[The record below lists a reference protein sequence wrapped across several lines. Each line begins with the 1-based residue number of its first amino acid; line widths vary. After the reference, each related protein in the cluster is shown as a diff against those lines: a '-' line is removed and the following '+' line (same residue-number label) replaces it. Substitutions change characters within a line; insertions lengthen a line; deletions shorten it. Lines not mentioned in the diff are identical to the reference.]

1 MKNSIQPPQPP
12 DPLEE
17 LRWGENMVLVG
28 DTFWRSFLRFVI
40 CAQTQNIF
48 QLFEKSPNFVPLKY
62 KVTFCEIR
70 LDDVK
75 TIVDKME
82 SAVKFKINAPKDN
95 EIIKRLYDTKREK
108 ILFALPP
115 KVKTVSIL
123 YYCILLLQKNVIIC
137 RFHL

>member
-1 MKNSIQPPQPP
+1 MPRLKTFFSCLNKIQ
-12 DPLEE
+12 
-17 LRWGENMVLVG
+17 
-28 DTFWRSFLRFVI
+28 
-40 CAQTQNIF
+40 
-48 QLFEKSPNFVPLKY
+48 SPNFVPLKY

-115 KVKTVSIL
+115 KVKTVSIF
-123 YYCILLLQKNVIIC
+123 YYCILLLQN
-137 RFHL
+137 